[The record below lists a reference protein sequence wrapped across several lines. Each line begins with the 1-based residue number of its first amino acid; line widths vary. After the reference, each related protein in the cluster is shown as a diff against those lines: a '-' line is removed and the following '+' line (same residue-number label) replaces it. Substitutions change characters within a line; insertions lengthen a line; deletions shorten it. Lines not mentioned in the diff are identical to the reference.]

1 MPTSSKIGKINRLK
15 IVKIASIFVDSPCA
29 GVYCCYIK
37 SADDTGRRLKETMMN
52 VRVFWEHTDLTAIV
66 EVDNESEVYGMSGEF
81 WFEQGGHGDMG
92 FPCDS
97 EIVSA
102 N

>member
-1 MPTSSKIGKINRLK
+1 
-15 IVKIASIFVDSPCA
+15 
-29 GVYCCYIK
+29 
-37 SADDTGRRLKETMMN
+37 MMK
-52 VRVFWEHTDLTAIV
+52 VRVFWEHTDLTSIV
-66 EVDNESEVYGMSGEF
+66 EVDNELEVYGMSGEF